1 MKILIIGVC
10 LLVLMNSCGG
20 GKPKAETPDVLTENV
35 DSLAALADSLEAM
48 EPVEEEPVLP
58 PAADESFADFF
69 YNFATD
75 ERLQKSRIV
84 FPLPYYEQETPT
96 RIEKADWKHDS
107 LFSVLEAYTVIFDS
121 VDDIGLEK
129 DTALTSV
136 KVEWIYLTTGKMK
149 RYYFE
154 RLQGRWKLEAIDYA
168 DIPKEESDKEDFYEF
183 YQRFVTDSVFQASR
197 LHEPLRFVAPDPE
210 DEFQIMETILEPG
223 QWFAFQPVLPREVL
237 TNVNYG
243 QNDDINSNTKVIEMK
258 GFGNG
263 FNNTLYFR
271 RYRGEWKLV
280 QFEDLSD

>member
-1 MKILIIGVC
+1 MRILIIGVC

-20 GKPKAETPDVLTENV
+20 GKPKAEPLDALTENV

-48 EPVEEEPVLP
+48 EPMEEEPVLP

-84 FPLPYYEQETPT
+84 FPIPYYTQETPT
-96 RIEKADWKHDS
+96 HIEKDAWEHDS

-121 VDDIGLEK
+121 VDDIEMEK

-168 DIPKEESDKEDFYEF
+168 DIPKAESTKEDFYVF
-183 YQRFVTDSVFQASR
+183 YQRFANDSLFQASR
-197 LHEPLRFVAPDPE
+197 LHQPLRFVAPDPE
-210 DEFQIMETILEPG
+210 DDFQIMETTLEPG
-223 QWFAFQPVLPREVL
+223 QWFAFQPVLPRETL

-243 QNDDINSNTKVIEMK
+243 QNDDIDSDTKVIEMK

-263 FNNTLYFR
+263 FNNTLYFK